1 MVGDGLDGESAVLVD
16 VAQRLLDLYPHFSV
30 WEPYALQRDFPRLS
44 LASCQDA
51 VQEAYLATGRLAAA
65 GRLPQDTDLVAYLRR
80 ATRNR
85 ARSEIRRQ
93 SRADQRLLV
102 REREAPGTTAA
113 ADFLIRQDLLEGLV
127 IPAIRAM
134 KESRRRRVVEL
145 QSRGWSD
152 ERIAGELGIPLSR
165 LHRDRYEALRFL
177 RRKLARHI
185 RAGLGKNH
193 KHGQKGD

>member
-1 MVGDGLDGESAVLVD
+1 MVGDGLDGESAVLID
-16 VAQRLLDLYPHFSV
+16 VAQRLLDLYPHFCV
-30 WEPYALQRDFPRLS
+30 WEPYALQRDVPRLS

-80 ATRNR
+80 AARNR

-93 SRADQRLLV
+93 TRADQRLLV
-102 REREAPGTTAA
+102 RGRDVSGVTAA
-113 ADFLIRQDLLEGLV
+113 ADFLAGQDLLEGLV

-152 ERIAGELGIPLSR
+152 ERIAAELGIPLSR
-165 LHRDRYEALRFL
+165 LHRDRYDALRFL